1 MLLPMHA
8 STTSS
13 TMRIEARQQESGWG
27 VGHTHCLASTL
38 LVVARQLLR
47 GLASDVL
54 VAVAHNTTQARQ
66 AVQIQLQ
73 STDTLHNHEYTH
85 RLLRVHMHRPY

>member
-1 MLLPMHA
+1 MHA

-13 TMRIEARQQESGWG
+13 TMRPGSRKQESGWG

-38 LVVARQLLR
+38 LVARQLLR
-47 GLASDVL
+47 GLPSDVL
-54 VAVAHNTTQARQ
+54 LSVAHNTTQARQ